1 MKQKRLP
8 LWDLSFALWLMAES
22 VLPHSLFAVIVMAV
36 FCTIAVFR
44 LLTRAIKVRVPV
56 AIACYAVLI
65 LVCAGNILFKASI
78 TPEQSWAMIGTMAK
92 NLLFMICLS
101 LYFSYTTPGRLKTLF
116 SDSMVAASLFLVAY
130 ALITTGTLHLR
141 STEGL
146 NANVLAM
153 CNAVAVLFLAYDR
166 KRVNAAKLLKL
177 AVLLSLM
184 VLSGTRKASLGL
196 IIGICVCFLLV
207 SERCSVL
214 NFLKAGAAVLA
225 AYLLVMKTS
234 WGYQFVGS
242 RLESMLA
249 VLSGGEADGSSL
261 IRMQYI
267 RIGWAGFLQSP
278 LIGRGIDCFRS
289 AQGSYGTYSHCNY
302 IELLFGV
309 GALGTIV
316 YYIPHFSVLAGYIVA
331 RCKKRHTRNAAL
343 AAVLAVML
351 LFFDVAWV
359 SYYHRIALTLLMT
372 ACYLLRK
379 DCEDEIHE
387 SPEESASPVASAGV

>member
-153 CNAVAVLFLAYDR
+153 CNAVAVLFLHMTE
-166 KRVNAAKLLKL
+166 NGSTPPNCSSWPFC
-177 AVLLSLM
+177 SL
-184 VLSGTRKASLGL
+184 
-196 IIGICVCFLLV
+196 
-207 SERCSVL
+207 
-214 NFLKAGAAVLA
+214 
-225 AYLLVMKTS
+225 
-234 WGYQFVGS
+234 
-242 RLESMLA
+242 
-249 VLSGGEADGSSL
+249 
-261 IRMQYI
+261 
-267 RIGWAGFLQSP
+267 
-278 LIGRGIDCFRS
+278 
-289 AQGSYGTYSHCNY
+289 
-302 IELLFGV
+302 
-309 GALGTIV
+309 
-316 YYIPHFSVLAGYIVA
+316 
-331 RCKKRHTRNAAL
+331 
-343 AAVLAVML
+343 
-351 LFFDVAWV
+351 
-359 SYYHRIALTLLMT
+359 
-372 ACYLLRK
+372 
-379 DCEDEIHE
+379 
-387 SPEESASPVASAGV
+387 